1 MFKRFSV
8 VVLLVLLVGIVGGC
22 GPTPA
27 PTTAPAAAPTAIP
40 PAPTAVVAAPTAVP
54 LAPTAVPAAPTK
66 APIKLIQSYVP
77 SGNATQILAAAK
89 DLDKLMTAK
98 TGYVFESS
106 VATSYAATVEAMCS
120 GKVDIGWLNPL
131 GYVVANNKCGVE
143 GLLLT
148 VRAQSPS
155 NTCPPG
161 KDVCFTYRAQIIY
174 NVEKNPELDK
184 LAKDP
189 KATNKDKVTALKGK
203 KFAFGDPLS
212 TSGNLYPRDIMLKNG
227 LDPLKDFG
235 EVASLGSHNN
245 VALAVYKGTVDAGAT
260 FEDVRDG
267 LVKDNPDIKQKTGIL
282 LYSDEIPNDAVSV
295 RKDLDPVVKATFKRA
310 LYELA
315 ATDEGKKALDSTYQ
329 YYGFAD
335 ANDKLYDP
343 IRTIAKAIGLDLEAA
358 IQPKP
363 PAPAT
368 PAPTK
373 AP

>member
-1 MFKRFSV
+1 MFKRYSV

-22 GPTPA
+22 GAAAT
-27 PTTAPAAAPTAIP
+27 PTTAPAT
-40 PAPTAVVAAPTAVP
+40 APTAVLPASTAV
-54 LAPTAVPAAPTK
+54 VPAVQPTSTTAPVLATPTK
-66 APIKLIQSYVP
+66 TPIKLVQSYVP

-174 NVEKNPELDK
+174 NIEKNPELDK

-189 KATNKDKVTALKGK
+189 KATNKDKVAALKGK

-267 LVKDNPDIKQKTGIL
+267 LVKDNPDIKLKTGIL

-295 RKDLDPVVKATFKRA
+295 RKGLDPVVKATFKRA

-343 IRTIAKAIGLDLEAA
+343 IRNIAKAIGLDLEAA

-363 PAPAT
+363 AAT
-368 PAPTK
+368 PTK